1 LDSKCKVEDINVG
14 INLSYPLNYKKW
26 NIKESEF
33 KGERKKKKVKTY
45 GFHEHKLSSNAFYFF
60 NINLTIMYCSIFLN
74 NKKMILL
81 CVLTF
86 YDEYSFKE
94 SLLLHENPLFLM

>member
-1 LDSKCKVEDINVG
+1 LDFECKGEDINVG

-45 GFHEHKLSSNAFYFF
+45 GFHEHQLSSNAFYF
-60 NINLTIMYCSIFLN
+60 
-74 NKKMILL
+74 
-81 CVLTF
+81 
-86 YDEYSFKE
+86 
-94 SLLLHENPLFLM
+94 